1 MMNLYN
7 YLAVMITE
15 RMTGLDHTCL
25 KIWDFYTYVY
35 TLSTV
40 EKAMN
45 ITIIL
50 LQFYV
55 KTTKMRVICFANWSM
70 NFERTG

>member
-15 RMTGLDHTCL
+15 RMTGLDHACL

-45 ITIIL
+45 ITIIGL
-50 LQFYV
+50 VLI
-55 KTTKMRVICFANWSM
+55 TICVIAIIVLNK
-70 NFERTG
+70 FEKKLKREEA

>member
-45 ITIIL
+45 IIEL
-50 LQFYV
+50 H
-55 KTTKMRVICFANWSM
+55 M
-70 NFERTG
+70 

>member
-15 RMTGLDHTCL
+15 RMTGLDHMHL
-25 KIWDFYTYVY
+25 KLWDFYTYVY

-45 ITIIL
+45 ITIIGL
-50 LQFYV
+50 VLITV
-55 KTTKMRVICFANWSM
+55 CIIAIIVLNK
-70 NFERTG
+70 FEKKLKRGEA

>member
-45 ITIIL
+45 ITIIGL
-50 LQFYV
+50 VLITV
-55 KTTKMRVICFANWSM
+55 CVIAIIVLNK
-70 NFERTG
+70 FEKKLKRGEA

>member
-25 KIWDFYTYVY
+25 KILDFYTYVY

-45 ITIIL
+45 ITIVGLIL
-50 LQFYV
+50 ITVCIIAIIVLN
-55 KTTKMRVICFANWSM
+55 K
-70 NFERTG
+70 FEKKLNMEEA

>member
-25 KIWDFYTYVY
+25 KIWDVY
-35 TLSTV
+35 AYMHALSTIKSCMNTV
-40 EKAMN
+40 IISSILITVCIIAIIMLNKFEKKLKREEA
-45 ITIIL
+45 
-50 LQFYV
+50 
-55 KTTKMRVICFANWSM
+55 
-70 NFERTG
+70 

>member
-35 TLSTV
+35 TLAKV
-40 EKAMN
+40 ED
-45 ITIIL
+45 
-50 LQFYV
+50 V
-55 KTTKMRVICFANWSM
+55 M
-70 NFERTG
+70 NFIIMCLLLITGGIIAIIVLNKFEKKLKREEA

>member
-25 KIWDFYTYVY
+25 KILDFYTYVY

-45 ITIIL
+45 ITIVGLIL
-50 LQFYV
+50 ITVCIIAIIVLN
-55 KTTKMRVICFANWSM
+55 K
-70 NFERTG
+70 FEKKLNREEA